1 MGNVGKPGATLAPE
15 KSVALEGDGNTQTQ
29 GQDAGRLDTVAG
41 LRERWICRQDLGRGG
56 PEVASP
62 ARTSRTSQVST
73 YKSIHFRRLPTVS
86 GPAYGRDLHQPLKV
100 SSRYSDWLSGPCPRH
115 VTGRARQS
123 AGRHISSRGRDV
135 GQQRMAHDVVT
146 RSPSAIS
153 AGAAARY
160 PGGRARRD
168 PRGWH
173 LEE

>member
-1 MGNVGKPGATLAPE
+1 MGNVEKAGATLAPK
-15 KSVALEGDGNTQTQ
+15 KSEALEGDGILSRK
-29 GQDAGRLDTVAG
+29 GRMPVGST
-41 LRERWICRQDLGRGG
+41 RWLVLGRGG
-56 PEVASP
+56 CVGTIWGGEALKTLPQRGPPGSP
-62 ARTSRTSQVST
+62 I

-86 GPAYGRDLHQPLKV
+86 DPACGRGLHQPLKV

-146 RSPSAIS
+146 RSPRAIS

-160 PGGRARRD
+160 LGGRARRD
-168 PRGWH
+168 PWGWH